1 MQNSTQ
7 LSTPVSR
14 IVLNRLFG
22 ILPLAVILLLWQ
34 FLGTAG
40 VINSSILPKPSIL
53 VQKLFPVIENG
64 TLLKNL
70 LASLHRVLIGYIAG
84 AFAGLVLGIFIGFFP
99 LAEKLS
105 CVLIGIFRPI
115 PALACI
121 PLLILALGIGE
132 ESKIAVI
139 MIGSFWPVLLNTI
152 QGIHSADPKLI
163 QFGNV
168 LEKSRFQ
175 IITHIILPSA
185 FPYIFTGLRLG
196 ISASWTNIVA
206 AEMIA
211 ASAGMGYMI
220 SYAREMSQPALVLI
234 GILTIG
240 IVGQCIDTLV
250 IIIQRKA
257 IYWN

>member
-1 MQNSTQ
+1 MQNS
-7 LSTPVSR
+7 
-14 IVLNRLFG
+14 NRLSQMLINRFLG
-22 ILPLAVILLLWQ
+22 ILPLVLILLLWQ
-34 FLGTAG
+34 YLGTTGA
-40 VINSSILPKPSIL
+40 INPSILPRPTVLI
-53 VQKLFPVIENG
+53 QKLFPVIESG

-70 LASLHRVLIGYIAG
+70 LASLHRVLIGYAAG
-84 AFAGLVLGIFIGFFP
+84 AFAGLVLGILIGFFP

-105 CVLIGIFRPI
+105 GVLIGLLRPI

-152 QGIHSADPKLI
+152 QGIHSVDPKLI
-163 QFGNV
+163 QLGNV

-175 IITHIILPSA
+175 IITRIILPSA

-240 IVGQCIDTLV
+240 IVGLCIDALV
-250 IIIQRKA
+250 IIIQKKA

>member
-1 MQNSTQ
+1 MQNSNK
-7 LSTPVSR
+7 LSQ
-14 IVLNRLFG
+14 ILINRFLG
-22 ILPLAVILLLWQ
+22 ILPLVLILLLWQ
-34 FLGTAG
+34 YLGTTGA
-40 VINSSILPKPSIL
+40 INPSILPRPSVLI
-53 VQKLFPVIENG
+53 QKLFPVIESG

-70 LASLHRVLIGYIAG
+70 LASLHRVLIGYAAG
-84 AFAGLVLGIFIGFFP
+84 AFAGLVLGILIGFFP

-105 CVLIGIFRPI
+105 GILIGLLRPI

-152 QGIHSADPKLI
+152 QGIHSVDPKLI
-163 QFGNV
+163 QLGNV

-175 IITHIILPSA
+175 IITRIILPSA

-240 IVGQCIDTLV
+240 IVGLCIDALV
-250 IIIQRKA
+250 IIIQKKA

>member
-1 MQNSTQ
+1 MQSSART
-7 LSTPVSR
+7 STPVSQM
-14 IVLNRLFG
+14 VFNRFLG
-22 ILPLAVILLLWQ
+22 ILPLALILPLWQ
-34 FLGTAG
+34 ILGKAG
-40 VINSSILPKPSIL
+40 VINPSILPRPSVI
-53 VQKLFPVIENG
+53 VQKLFPVVENG

-70 LASLHRVLIGYIAG
+70 LASLRRVLTGYTAG
-84 AFAGLVLGIFIGFFP
+84 ACAGLIFGILIGFFP

-105 CVLIGIFRPI
+105 GALIGILRPI

-121 PLLILALGIGE
+121 PLLILAFGIGE

-152 QGIHSADPKLI
+152 QGIHSVDPKLI
-163 QFGNV
+163 QLGNV
-168 LEKSRFQ
+168 LEKSRLQ

-196 ISASWTNIVA
+196 ISSSWTNIVA

-220 SYAREMSQPALVLI
+220 SYAREMSQPALMLI

-240 IVGQCIDTLV
+240 IVGLCIDALV
-250 IIIQRKA
+250 IIIQKKV

>member
-1 MQNSTQ
+1 MQSSNKLSQ
-7 LSTPVSR
+7 LL
-14 IVLNRLFG
+14 INRLLGFF
-22 ILPLAVILLLWQ
+22 PLVLILLLWQ
-34 FLGTAG
+34 YFGNAG
-40 VINSSILPKPSIL
+40 VINPSILPRPSVLI
-53 VQKLFPVIENG
+53 QKLFPVIENG

-70 LASLHRVLIGYIAG
+70 LASLHRVLIGYVAG
-84 AFAGLVLGIFIGFFP
+84 AFAGLILGILIGFFP

-105 CVLIGIFRPI
+105 GVLIGILRPI

-152 QGIHSADPKLI
+152 QGIHSVDSRLI
-163 QFGNV
+163 QLGNV

-175 IITHIILPSA
+175 IITRIILPSA
-185 FPYIFTGLRLG
+185 FPYVFTGLRLG

-240 IVGQCIDTLV
+240 IVGLCIDVLV
-250 IIIQRKA
+250 IIIQKKV

>member
-1 MQNSTQ
+1 MQNSNK
-7 LSTPVSR
+7 LSQML
-14 IVLNRLFG
+14 INRFLG
-22 ILPLAVILLLWQ
+22 ILPLFLILLLWQ
-34 FLGTAG
+34 YLGTTG
-40 VINSSILPKPSIL
+40 VINPSILPRPTVLI
-53 VQKLFPVIENG
+53 QKLFPVIESG

-70 LASLHRVLIGYIAG
+70 LASLHRVLIGYAAG
-84 AFAGLVLGIFIGFFP
+84 ALAGLVLGILIGFFP

-105 CVLIGIFRPI
+105 GVLIGLLRPI

-152 QGIHSADPKLI
+152 QGIHSVDPKLI
-163 QFGNV
+163 QLGNV
-168 LEKSRFQ
+168 LEKSRLQ
-175 IITHIILPSA
+175 IITRIILPSA

-234 GILTIG
+234 GIVTIG
-240 IVGQCIDTLV
+240 IVGLCIDALV
-250 IIIQRKA
+250 IIIQKKA

>member
-1 MQNSTQ
+1 MQNSNKI
-7 LSTPVSR
+7 SR
-14 IVLNRLFG
+14 IAINRFLG
-22 ILPLAVILLLWQ
+22 IIPPLLLILLWQ
-34 FLGTAG
+34 FYGSRG
-40 VINSSILPKPSIL
+40 VINPSILPRPSIL
-53 VQKLFPVIENG
+53 IQKLIPVIQNG
-64 TLLKNL
+64 VLLKNL
-70 LASLHRVLIGYIAG
+70 LASLHRVLIGYVSG
-84 AFAGLVLGIFIGFFP
+84 ALLGLTLGIAIGFFP

-105 CVLIGIFRPI
+105 GIMIGVLRPI

-152 QGIHSADPKLI
+152 QGIHSVDPKLI
-163 QFGNV
+163 QLGNV
-168 LEKSRFQ
+168 LEKSRLQ
-175 IITHIILPSA
+175 IIMHIILPSA

-240 IVGQCIDTLV
+240 IVGLCIDTLV
-250 IIIQRKA
+250 ILIQKKV

>member
-1 MQNSTQ
+1 MQNSNK
-7 LSTPVSR
+7 LSQML
-14 IVLNRLFG
+14 INRFLG
-22 ILPLAVILLLWQ
+22 ILPLFLILLLWQ
-34 FLGTAG
+34 YLGTTG
-40 VINSSILPKPSIL
+40 VINPSILPRPTVLI
-53 VQKLFPVIENG
+53 QKLFPVIENG

-70 LASLHRVLIGYIAG
+70 LASLHRVLIGYAAG
-84 AFAGLVLGIFIGFFP
+84 ALAGLVLGILIGFFP

-105 CVLIGIFRPI
+105 GVLIGLLRPI

-152 QGIHSADPKLI
+152 QGIHSVDPKLI
-163 QFGNV
+163 QLGNV
-168 LEKSRFQ
+168 LEKSRLQ
-175 IITHIILPSA
+175 IITRIILPSA

-234 GILTIG
+234 GIVTIG
-240 IVGQCIDTLV
+240 IVGLCIDALV
-250 IIIQRKA
+250 IIIQKKA

>member
-1 MQNSTQ
+1 MQNSNK
-7 LSTPVSR
+7 LSQ
-14 IVLNRLFG
+14 ILINRFLG
-22 ILPLAVILLLWQ
+22 ILPLVLILLLWQ
-34 FLGTAG
+34 YLGTTGA
-40 VINSSILPKPSIL
+40 INPSILPRPSVLI
-53 VQKLFPVIENG
+53 QKLFPVIESG

-70 LASLHRVLIGYIAG
+70 LASLHRVLIGYAAG
-84 AFAGLVLGIFIGFFP
+84 AFAGLVLGILIGFFP

-105 CVLIGIFRPI
+105 GVLIGLLRPI

-152 QGIHSADPKLI
+152 QGIHSVDPKLI
-163 QFGNV
+163 QLGNV
-168 LEKSRFQ
+168 LEKSRLQ
-175 IITHIILPSA
+175 IITRIILPSA

-240 IVGQCIDTLV
+240 IVGLCIDALV
-250 IIIQRKA
+250 IIIQKKA